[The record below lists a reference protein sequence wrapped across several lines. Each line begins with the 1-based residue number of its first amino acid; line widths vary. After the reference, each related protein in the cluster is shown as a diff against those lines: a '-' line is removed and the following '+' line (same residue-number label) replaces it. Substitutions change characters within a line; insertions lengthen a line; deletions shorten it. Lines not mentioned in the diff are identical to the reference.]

1 MNDEM
6 NAGETKAELLNLI
19 NRTGIRVVLPIDVEN
34 QIRGLEELISQLRE
48 EVETHREGI
57 DRMPQGDSIRLA
69 VLKKIDAINK
79 FSFLQ

>member
-57 DRMPQGDSIRLA
+57 DRPPQGDSIRLA